1 MLMPSDLS
9 GMDTIAPSG
18 KFWIAIPM
26 DNASAPSILMEPLFL
41 NHPAHT
47 TPTAIPSGILC
58 KVTARTSF
66 VVFFK
71 VVEGPSSVLSICVWG
86 TTLSNK
92 SKNNVPIQKPANAG
106 IKDNFPIFSDCSM
119 AGIKRLHIDAATITP
134 AAKPARIFLVF
145 TFSSLRITKTHA
157 EPRVV
162 PKKGSRIVIIRFL
175 FIKSFSFTA
184 WNR

>member
-1 MLMPSDLS
+1 MPSDLS

-66 VVFFK
+66 VVFLKLWK
-71 VVEGPSSVLSICVWG
+71 VPHPYCQYVYGEPPYLTKAKQC
-86 TTLSNK
+86 
-92 SKNNVPIQKPANAG
+92 ANPEAG
-106 IKDNFPIFSDCSM
+106 KC
-119 AGIKRLHIDAATITP
+119 RY
-134 AAKPARIFLVF
+134 
-145 TFSSLRITKTHA
+145 
-157 EPRVV
+157 
-162 PKKGSRIVIIRFL
+162 KG
-175 FIKSFSFTA
+175 
-184 WNR
+184 